1 MVHQRNATLTLT
13 KCEGPLRS
21 VQPCTA
27 ASAGILW
34 PAATALPPQAGQ
46 SVAQG
51 LLSFRRHVGCHGRIS
66 ASDRHV
72 GTGNLRTHTPT
83 TPSKHTSTTRVFQ
96 HGLPCVE
103 GKTRLHVGAGAPSLH
118 ISSNGCRI
126 SWVINLRG
134 NTLPNAPPQLLLQ
147 RGCLQL
153 SLSVRQL

>member
-1 MVHQRNATLTLT
+1 MQ
-13 KCEGPLRS
+13 CEGPMRS
-21 VQPCTA
+21 CSHVRQLDRHSLARGYCSS
-27 ASAGILW
+27 SAGKQSSSG
-34 PAATALPPQAGQ
+34 ATVASPPH
-46 SVAQG
+46 SCKE
-51 LLSFRRHVGCHGRIS
+51 LIS